1 MLILAGKMWMSF
13 VTELIFGVRMKQMKK
28 IHSQRIRL
36 LWKKMNIRSMDKT
49 DMKPEVNLIKL

>member
-1 MLILAGKMWMSF
+1 
-13 VTELIFGVRMKQMKK
+13 MKQIKK

-36 LWKKMNIRSMDKT
+36 LWKKMNVRSMDKI

>member
-49 DMKPEVNLIKL
+49 DMKPEVTLIKL

>member
-13 VTELIFGVRMKQMKK
+13 VTELIFGVRMKRMKK